1 MSQKSTTFA
10 LHNIIY
16 LGYSYVVSVLL
27 VRVGR
32 FFFALMR
39 FIFFI

>member
-1 MSQKSTTFA
+1 MSQNGSTFA
-10 LHNIIY
+10 LHNVMY